1 MFDLHMIELV
11 YSQMAD
17 RIDAAKKV
25 LQRPLTAAEKV
36 LYSHG
41 YDPQINEEFSRG
53 QSYVKFS
60 PDRVAMQDA
69 TAQMALL
76 QFMMAGK
83 DKVAA
88 PTTVHCDH

>member
-25 LQRPLTAAEKV
+25 LQRSLTTAEKV

-53 QSYVKFS
+53 E
-60 PDRVAMQDA
+60 
-69 TAQMALL
+69 
-76 QFMMAGK
+76 
-83 DKVAA
+83 
-88 PTTVHCDH
+88 